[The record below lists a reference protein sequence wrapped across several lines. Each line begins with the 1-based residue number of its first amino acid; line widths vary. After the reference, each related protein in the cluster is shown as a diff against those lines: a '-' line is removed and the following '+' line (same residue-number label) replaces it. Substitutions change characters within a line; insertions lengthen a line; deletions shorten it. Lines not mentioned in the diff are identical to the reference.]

1 MAHGT
6 ERGIL
11 RTWKFWRRVA
21 VIFALVVAGS
31 AVTALDRH
39 SVQADWRTAS
49 REPTGIAPD
58 PATDREA
65 IIQVYGARA
74 YNWRGYFGIHTWIA
88 VKPTDAERFTVYE
101 VMGWRARRGGDAVA
115 VSERAPDGRWFG
127 AAPAILA
134 DLRGEGVDALI
145 KKVEAAAQS
154 YPYNT
159 TYTIWPGPNSNT
171 FVAHVARAV
180 PELRLDL
187 PPTAIGKDY
196 IPGGGLFAEAP
207 SGTGYQVSLFGLLG
221 ILAAREE
228 GLEVNILGLTFGIDL
243 MEPALK
249 LPLAGRI
256 GSSNI
261 NGG

>member
-1 MAHGT
+1 M
-6 ERGIL
+6 L

-21 VIFALVVAGS
+21 FVLVLVVAGS
-31 AVTALDRH
+31 ALTALDRH
-39 SVQADWRTAS
+39 SVHADWRTAS

-58 PATDREA
+58 PAIQREA

-88 VKPTDAERFTVYE
+88 VKRTDAERFTVYE

-127 AAPAILA
+127 AAPSILA
-134 DLRGEGVDALI
+134 DVRGSDVDPLI
-145 KKVEAAAQS
+145 GKIEAAVKT
-154 YPYNT
+154 YPYNG

-196 IPGGGLFAEAP
+196 IPGGKLFAEAP

-228 GLEVNILGLTFGIDL
+228 GFEVNILGLTFGVDL
-243 MEPALK
+243 AEPALK
-249 LPLAGRI
+249 LPLAGRV
-256 GSSNI
+256 GSNNTS
-261 NGG
+261 GG